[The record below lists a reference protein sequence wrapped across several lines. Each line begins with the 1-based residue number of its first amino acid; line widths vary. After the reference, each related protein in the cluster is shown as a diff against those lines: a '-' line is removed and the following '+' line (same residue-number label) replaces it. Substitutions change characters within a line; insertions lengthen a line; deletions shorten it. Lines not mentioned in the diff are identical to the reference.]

1 MQPIITE
8 NMDKA
13 IMNCP
18 LLIIIIFSKNR
29 TTYVDINFSLHF
41 DPLNNI
47 IIYFSLYKIQ
57 ILFLHNLSIYV
68 CKAPY

>member
-13 IMNCP
+13 IMNFP
-18 LLIIIIFSKNR
+18 HPPPPFFSKNR
-29 TTYVDINFSLHF
+29 TIYGNTNFSIHF

-47 IIYFSLYKIQ
+47 IYFSLYKIE

-68 CKAPY
+68 CEASY

>member
-18 LLIIIIFSKNR
+18 LVIIIFSKNR
-29 TTYVDINFSLHF
+29 TIYVDINFSLHF

-47 IIYFSLYKIQ
+47 IIYLSLYKIK